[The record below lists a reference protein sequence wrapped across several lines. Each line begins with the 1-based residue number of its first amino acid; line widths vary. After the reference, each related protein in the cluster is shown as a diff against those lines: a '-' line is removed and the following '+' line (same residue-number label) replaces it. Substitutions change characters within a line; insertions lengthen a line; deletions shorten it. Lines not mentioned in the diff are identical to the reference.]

1 LTIFA
6 PSEEIELPV
15 IQPFSPV
22 KEKRQQARINT
33 PSHKKLIDSMP
44 NISNYQ
50 DKACNKTRFIHFYLM
65 IKYSHHV
72 TTGT

>member
-22 KEKRQQARINT
+22 KEKRQQARIDPPHMELTESMLNT
-33 PSHKKLIDSMP
+33 
-44 NISNYQ
+44 SNYQ
-50 DKACNKTRFIHFYLM
+50 NKTCNKTRFIQFYLM

-72 TTGT
+72 FTGT